1 MVIILAVAGIGSLLT
16 NPDPVWYGSLIKSVL
31 NPPPWVFAPVWTLL
45 YALLIYAAWL
55 LGRNVGERARP
66 DEPFGQGIRFWFVI
80 YLFGFNLILNGVW
93 SYLFFTEH
101 LLGAAVI
108 DAAALAV
115 LAWLI
120 AFLAWPINR
129 RVTSIFLLYAGWLSF
144 ATILSY
150 NLWQLN

>member
-1 MVIILAVAGIGSLLT
+1 MPVYSWILIVIILAAAGIGSLLT
-16 NPDPVWYGSLIKSVL
+16 NPDPVWYGSLIKSAL
-31 NPPPWVFAPVWTLL
+31 NPPAWVFSPVWTLL

-55 LGRNVGERARP
+55 LGRNASE
-66 DEPFGQGIRFWFVI
+66 QGIRFWFVV

-101 LLGAAVI
+101 LLGAAMI
-108 DAAALAV
+108 DAVVLAV
-115 LAWLI
+115 SAWLI

-129 RVTSIFLLYAGWLSF
+129 RVTLVFLLYAGWLSF

>member
-1 MVIILAVAGIGSLLT
+1 MVIILAAAGVGSLLT
-16 NPDPVWYGSLIKSVL
+16 NPDPIWYDSLIKSVL

-55 LGRNVGERARP
+55 LGRNVSEK
-66 DEPFGQGIRFWFVI
+66 GIRFWFVV

-101 LLGAAVI
+101 LLGAAMI
-108 DAAALAV
+108 DAAVLAV
-115 LAWLI
+115 SAWLI

-144 ATILSY
+144 ATVLSY